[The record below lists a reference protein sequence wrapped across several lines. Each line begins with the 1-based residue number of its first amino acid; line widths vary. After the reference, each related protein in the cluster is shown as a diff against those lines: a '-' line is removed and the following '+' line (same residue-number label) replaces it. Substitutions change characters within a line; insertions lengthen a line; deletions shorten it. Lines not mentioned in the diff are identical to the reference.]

1 MSQVPRQTSIW
12 LDKVVLIVE
21 LVVNQLDML
30 GKNDN
35 NNKSICRVGGWNFPS
50 YGRRKE
56 GASWT
61 SARGQAGPDWNEL
74 LSGSPGK
81 TQFSPIFQAM
91 GGARKEPAGLLLK
104 NGKNFKSLFCS
115 HKFKCLT

>member
-1 MSQVPRQTSIW
+1 M
-12 LDKVVLIVE
+12 
-21 LVVNQLDML
+21 
-30 GKNDN
+30 
-35 NNKSICRVGGWNFPS
+35 GGWNFPS

-91 GGARKEPAGLLLK
+91 GEARKEPAGVLLK
-104 NGKNFKSLFCS
+104 NGRNFKSLFLFTQVQMS
-115 HKFKCLT
+115 YLGGRLVQTEDYTSLTPHCED